1 MFDYRDIL
9 NMMIDTNLII
19 VISIYLI
26 SLCLYLTNK
35 NNRIKFISYLYLS
48 DIIIFTLLIINTHLQ
63 TKVNFSIYVIPIYTC
78 LKLIYTVYLKNFIGI
93 KKKYINLLIII
104 KLIQITT
111 IFFTIDVYYILNI
124 MLNLL
129 VIKNIQIEY
138 LTKSYKS
145 LNNKLNKIN
154 KNKNDLYHIENQVN
168 KGKLLKEETENKILN
183 LDFKINKA
191 ISEVDMP
198 IFILDSKNKIIKSN
212 RALELEFKKSN
223 IKNIEDINIYFDKRF
238 INSIDALELINNTN
252 DYEESLELYTTDEKV
267 YKFTCIKD
275 HYEKENVRVCILNDI
290 TQTTII
296 QKKLIESEEKY
307 KKLMDILSDGVIIHD
322 MNSIDYINEAAFNL
336 FSIDTSKENLKIEDV
351 KNKIHIKSIE
361 NFTKN
366 IKFVDNNKKE
376 KLNTKIKTKNELV
389 LELIT
394 TKININ
400 NTSKLLTIV
409 VDITNIE
416 KAIGELEENRK
427 SYKML
432 VQNLPE
438 GIVVIDKKTKNYI
451 YQNRAM
457 IKMLKAAGIDNISK
471 IVNDYMNN
479 ERYGI
484 PKKYTIKEKDISSVS
499 LTMIDVKGE
508 EQLVGIIRCLDEE
521 EKIKLALEELD
532 SIKMQ
537 YEVKDNF
544 LTTISQNLRNPI
556 KTISTANNLLENNNS
571 KYQSNHIH
579 NYNELVKRNCYR
591 LERLINN
598 MNELVEIE
606 KGLYSMEYVNCDI
619 VKFLRDMI
627 NTTNKYL
634 EDKGIEIDFRSNINK
649 KIIQVD
655 VDKFERIILN
665 LLSNAIKFSDK
676 GSPILVS
683 IYSDDKY
690 INISVEDKGMGIPKD
705 KLNFIFTKFAQ
716 VDKTLTRN
724 AEGSGV
730 GLSIVKKL
738 TELHGG
744 KINVESKEGQG
755 SKFTISLLN
764 GNIKSKKN
772 NILNKLNMDNE
783 KMHIEFAD
791 IYF

>member
-48 DIIIFTLLIINTHLQ
+48 DIIIFTLLIINTYLH

-416 KAIGELEENRK
+416 KAISELEENRK

-634 EDKGIEIDFRSNINK
+634 EDKGIEIDFKSNINK
-649 KIIQVD
+649 KIIQID

-690 INISVEDKGMGIPKD
+690 INISVEDNGMGIPKD

>member
-48 DIIIFTLLIINTHLQ
+48 DIIIFTLLIINTHLH

-111 IFFTIDVYYILNI
+111 IFFTTDIYYILNI

-457 IKMLKAAGIDNISK
+457 IKMLKAVGIDNISK

-606 KGLYSMEYVNCDI
+606 KRLYSMEYVNCDI

-634 EDKGIEIDFRSNINK
+634 EDKGIEIDFKSNINK
-649 KIIQVD
+649 KIIQID

-683 IYSDDKY
+683 IDSDDKY

>member
-48 DIIIFTLLIINTHLQ
+48 DIIIFTLLIINTHLH

-145 LNNKLNKIN
+145 INNKLNKIN

-457 IKMLKAAGIDNISK
+457 IKMLKAVGIDNISK

-634 EDKGIEIDFRSNINK
+634 EDKGIEIDFKSNINK

-683 IYSDDKY
+683 IDSDDKY

>member
-48 DIIIFTLLIINTHLQ
+48 DIIIFTLLIINTHLH

-78 LKLIYTVYLKNFIGI
+78 LKLIYTIYLKNFIGI

-457 IKMLKAAGIDNISK
+457 IKMLKAVGIDNISK

-634 EDKGIEIDFRSNINK
+634 EDKGIEIDFKSNINK
-649 KIIQVD
+649 KIIQID

>member
-48 DIIIFTLLIINTHLQ
+48 DIIIFTLLIINTHLH

-78 LKLIYTVYLKNFIGI
+78 LKLIYTIYLKNFIGI

-400 NTSKLLTIV
+400 NTSKLLTII

-416 KAIGELEENRK
+416 KAISELEENRK

-457 IKMLKAAGIDNISK
+457 IKMLKAVGIDNISK

-634 EDKGIEIDFRSNINK
+634 EDKGIEIDFKSNINK

-683 IYSDDKY
+683 IDSDDKY

-772 NILNKLNMDNE
+772 NILNKLSMDNE

>member
-48 DIIIFTLLIINTHLQ
+48 DIIIFTLLIINTHLH

-78 LKLIYTVYLKNFIGI
+78 LKLIYTIYLKNFIGI

-212 RALELEFKKSN
+212 RGLELEFKKSN

-457 IKMLKAAGIDNISK
+457 IKMLKAVGIDNISK

-479 ERYGI
+479 ERYGL

-606 KGLYSMEYVNCDI
+606 KRLYSMEYVNCDI

-634 EDKGIEIDFRSNINK
+634 EDKGIEIDFKSNINK
-649 KIIQVD
+649 KIVQVD
-655 VDKFERIILN
+655 IDKFERIILN

-683 IYSDDKY
+683 IDSDDKY

>member
-48 DIIIFTLLIINTHLQ
+48 DIIIFTLLIINTYLH

-111 IFFTIDVYYILNI
+111 IFFTTDIYYILNI

-457 IKMLKAAGIDNISK
+457 IKMLKAVGIDNISK

-634 EDKGIEIDFRSNINK
+634 EDKGIEIDFKSNINK
-649 KIIQVD
+649 KIVQVD
-655 VDKFERIILN
+655 IDKFERIILN

-683 IYSDDKY
+683 IDSDDKY

>member
-48 DIIIFTLLIINTHLQ
+48 DIIIFTLLIINTHLH

-145 LNNKLNKIN
+145 LNNKLNRIS

-366 IKFVDNNKKE
+366 IKFIDNNKKE

-457 IKMLKAAGIDNISK
+457 IKMLKAVGIDNISK

-479 ERYGI
+479 ERYGL

-634 EDKGIEIDFRSNINK
+634 EDKGIEIDFKSNINK
-649 KIIQVD
+649 KIIQID

-683 IYSDDKY
+683 IDSDDKY

>member
-48 DIIIFTLLIINTHLQ
+48 DIIIFTLLIINTYLH

-238 INSIDALELINNTN
+238 INSIDTLELINNTN

-361 NFTKN
+361 NFKKN

-457 IKMLKAAGIDNISK
+457 IKMLKAVGIDNISK

-683 IYSDDKY
+683 IDSDDKY
-690 INISVEDKGMGIPKD
+690 ININVEDKGMGIPKD

>member
-48 DIIIFTLLIINTHLQ
+48 DIIIFTLLIINTHLH

-78 LKLIYTVYLKNFIGI
+78 LKLIYTIYLKNFIGI

-634 EDKGIEIDFRSNINK
+634 EDKGIEIDFKSNINK
-649 KIIQVD
+649 KIIQID

>member
-48 DIIIFTLLIINTHLQ
+48 DIIIFTLLIINTYLH

-457 IKMLKAAGIDNISK
+457 IKMLKAVGIDNISK

-634 EDKGIEIDFRSNINK
+634 EDKGIEIDFKSNINK
-649 KIIQVD
+649 KIIQID

-683 IYSDDKY
+683 IDSDDKY

>member
-48 DIIIFTLLIINTHLQ
+48 DIIIFTLLIINTYLH

-78 LKLIYTVYLKNFIGI
+78 LKLIYTIYLKNFIGI

-457 IKMLKAAGIDNISK
+457 IKMLKAVGIDNISK

-634 EDKGIEIDFRSNINK
+634 EDKGIEIDFKSNINK
-649 KIIQVD
+649 KIIQID

-683 IYSDDKY
+683 IDSDDKY

-764 GNIKSKKN
+764 SNIKSKKN
-772 NILNKLNMDNE
+772 NMLNKLNIDNE

>member
-48 DIIIFTLLIINTHLQ
+48 DIIIFTLLIINTYLH

-78 LKLIYTVYLKNFIGI
+78 LKLIYTIYLKNFIGI

-212 RALELEFKKSN
+212 RALELEFKKFN

-457 IKMLKAAGIDNISK
+457 IKMLKAVGIDNISK

-634 EDKGIEIDFRSNINK
+634 EDKGIEIDFKSNINK
-649 KIIQVD
+649 KIIQID

-683 IYSDDKY
+683 IDSDDKY

>member
-48 DIIIFTLLIINTHLQ
+48 DIIIFTLLIINTHLH

-78 LKLIYTVYLKNFIGI
+78 LKLIYTIYLKNFIGI

-457 IKMLKAAGIDNISK
+457 IKMLKAVGIDNISK

-634 EDKGIEIDFRSNINK
+634 EDKGIEIDFKSNINK
-649 KIIQVD
+649 KIIQID

-690 INISVEDKGMGIPKD
+690 INISVEDNGMGIPKD

>member
-48 DIIIFTLLIINTHLQ
+48 DIIIFTLLIINTHLH

-78 LKLIYTVYLKNFIGI
+78 LKLIYTIYLKNFIGI

-457 IKMLKAAGIDNISK
+457 IKMLKAVGIDNISK

-571 KYQSNHIH
+571 KYKSNHIH

>member
-48 DIIIFTLLIINTHLQ
+48 DIIIFTLLIINTHLH

-78 LKLIYTVYLKNFIGI
+78 LKLIYTIYLKNFIGI

-111 IFFTIDVYYILNI
+111 IFFTTDIYYILNI

-457 IKMLKAAGIDNISK
+457 IKMLKAVGIDNISK

-571 KYQSNHIH
+571 KYKSNHIH

-634 EDKGIEIDFRSNINK
+634 EDKGIEIDFKSNINK

-683 IYSDDKY
+683 IDSDDKY

>member
-48 DIIIFTLLIINTHLQ
+48 DIIIFTLLIINTYLH

-111 IFFTIDVYYILNI
+111 IFFTTDIYYILNI

-457 IKMLKAAGIDNISK
+457 IKMLKAVGIDNISK

-634 EDKGIEIDFRSNINK
+634 EDKGIEIDFKSNINK
-649 KIIQVD
+649 KIIQID

-683 IYSDDKY
+683 IDSDDKY

-744 KINVESKEGQG
+744 KVNVESKEGQG

-764 GNIKSKKN
+764 SNIKSKKN
-772 NILNKLNMDNE
+772 NMLNKLNIDNE

>member
-48 DIIIFTLLIINTHLQ
+48 DIIIFTLLIINTYLH

-634 EDKGIEIDFRSNINK
+634 EDKGIEIDFKSNINK

-683 IYSDDKY
+683 IDSDDKY
-690 INISVEDKGMGIPKD
+690 ININVEDKGMGIHKD

>member
-48 DIIIFTLLIINTHLQ
+48 DIIIFTLLIINTHLH

-111 IFFTIDVYYILNI
+111 IFFAIDVYYILNI

-416 KAIGELEENRK
+416 KAIGELEENR
-427 SYKML
+427 
-432 VQNLPE
+432 
-438 GIVVIDKKTKNYI
+438 
-451 YQNRAM
+451 
-457 IKMLKAAGIDNISK
+457 
-471 IVNDYMNN
+471 
-479 ERYGI
+479 
-484 PKKYTIKEKDISSVS
+484 
-499 LTMIDVKGE
+499 
-508 EQLVGIIRCLDEE
+508 
-521 EKIKLALEELD
+521 
-532 SIKMQ
+532 
-537 YEVKDNF
+537 
-544 LTTISQNLRNPI
+544 
-556 KTISTANNLLENNNS
+556 
-571 KYQSNHIH
+571 
-579 NYNELVKRNCYR
+579 
-591 LERLINN
+591 
-598 MNELVEIE
+598 
-606 KGLYSMEYVNCDI
+606 
-619 VKFLRDMI
+619 
-627 NTTNKYL
+627 
-634 EDKGIEIDFRSNINK
+634 
-649 KIIQVD
+649 
-655 VDKFERIILN
+655 
-665 LLSNAIKFSDK
+665 
-676 GSPILVS
+676 
-683 IYSDDKY
+683 
-690 INISVEDKGMGIPKD
+690 
-705 KLNFIFTKFAQ
+705 
-716 VDKTLTRN
+716 
-724 AEGSGV
+724 
-730 GLSIVKKL
+730 
-738 TELHGG
+738 
-744 KINVESKEGQG
+744 
-755 SKFTISLLN
+755 
-764 GNIKSKKN
+764 
-772 NILNKLNMDNE
+772 
-783 KMHIEFAD
+783 
-791 IYF
+791 

>member
-48 DIIIFTLLIINTHLQ
+48 DIIIFTLLIINTYLH

-400 NTSKLLTIV
+400 NTSKLLTII

-416 KAIGELEENRK
+416 KAISELEENRK

-634 EDKGIEIDFRSNINK
+634 EDKGIEIDFKSNINK
-649 KIIQVD
+649 KIIQID

>member
-48 DIIIFTLLIINTHLQ
+48 DIIIFTLLIINTHLH

-78 LKLIYTVYLKNFIGI
+78 LKLIYTIYLKNFIGI

-145 LNNKLNKIN
+145 LNNKLNRIN

-457 IKMLKAAGIDNISK
+457 IKMLKAVGIDNISK

-634 EDKGIEIDFRSNINK
+634 EDKGIEIDFKSNINK
-649 KIIQVD
+649 KIIQID

-690 INISVEDKGMGIPKD
+690 INISVEDNGMGIPKD

>member
-48 DIIIFTLLIINTHLQ
+48 DIIIFTLLIINTYLH

-111 IFFTIDVYYILNI
+111 IFFTTDIYYILNI

-400 NTSKLLTIV
+400 NTSKLLTII

-457 IKMLKAAGIDNISK
+457 IKMLKAVGIDNISK

-556 KTISTANNLLENNNS
+556 KTISTASNLLENNNS

-634 EDKGIEIDFRSNINK
+634 EDKGIEIDFKSNINK
-649 KIIQVD
+649 KIIQID

-683 IYSDDKY
+683 IDSDDKY

>member
-48 DIIIFTLLIINTHLQ
+48 DIIIFTLLIINTYLH

-457 IKMLKAAGIDNISK
+457 IKMLKAVGIDNISK

-634 EDKGIEIDFRSNINK
+634 EDKGIEIDFKSNINK

-683 IYSDDKY
+683 IDSDDKY

>member
-48 DIIIFTLLIINTHLQ
+48 DIIIFTLLIINTHLH

-78 LKLIYTVYLKNFIGI
+78 LKLIYTIYLKNFIGI

-457 IKMLKAAGIDNISK
+457 IKMLKAVGIDNISK

-606 KGLYSMEYVNCDI
+606 KGLYSMEYVNYDI

-627 NTTNKYL
+627 STTNKYL
-634 EDKGIEIDFRSNINK
+634 EDKGIEIDFKSNINK

-683 IYSDDKY
+683 IDSDDKY

-764 GNIKSKKN
+764 SNIKSKKN
-772 NILNKLNMDNE
+772 NMLNKLNIDNE

>member
-48 DIIIFTLLIINTHLQ
+48 DIIIFTLLIINTHLH

-78 LKLIYTVYLKNFIGI
+78 LKLIYTIYLKTFIGI
-93 KKKYINLLIII
+93 KKKYITLLIII

-111 IFFTIDVYYILNI
+111 IFFTTDIYYILNI

-457 IKMLKAAGIDNISK
+457 IKMLKAVGIDNISK

-556 KTISTANNLLENNNS
+556 KTISTASNLLENNNS

-634 EDKGIEIDFRSNINK
+634 EDKGIEIDFKSNINK

-683 IYSDDKY
+683 IDSDDKY

>member
-48 DIIIFTLLIINTHLQ
+48 DIIIFTLLIINTYLH

-78 LKLIYTVYLKNFIGI
+78 LKLIYTIYLKNFIGI

-457 IKMLKAAGIDNISK
+457 IKMLKAVGIDNISK

-634 EDKGIEIDFRSNINK
+634 EDKGIEIDFKSNINK
-649 KIIQVD
+649 KIIQID

-683 IYSDDKY
+683 IDSDDKY

>member
-48 DIIIFTLLIINTHLQ
+48 DIIIFTLLIINTHLH

-78 LKLIYTVYLKNFIGI
+78 LKLIYTIYLKNFIGI

-111 IFFTIDVYYILNI
+111 IFFTTDIYYILNI

-457 IKMLKAAGIDNISK
+457 IKMLKAVGIDNISK

-479 ERYGI
+479 ERYGL

-556 KTISTANNLLENNNS
+556 KTISTASNLLENNNS

-606 KGLYSMEYVNCDI
+606 KRLYSMEYVNCDI

-683 IYSDDKY
+683 IDSDDKY
-690 INISVEDKGMGIPKD
+690 ININVEDKGMGIPKD

>member
-48 DIIIFTLLIINTHLQ
+48 DIIIFTLLIINTHLH

-111 IFFTIDVYYILNI
+111 IFFTTDIYYILNI

-366 IKFVDNNKKE
+366 IKFIDNNKKE

-484 PKKYTIKEKDISSVS
+484 PKKYTIKEKDISLVS

-556 KTISTANNLLENNNS
+556 KTISTASNLLENNNS

-634 EDKGIEIDFRSNINK
+634 EDKGIEIDFKSNINK
-649 KIIQVD
+649 KIIQID

-683 IYSDDKY
+683 IDSDDKY

>member
-48 DIIIFTLLIINTHLQ
+48 DIIIFTLLIINTYLH

-78 LKLIYTVYLKNFIGI
+78 LKLIYTIYLKNFIGI

-457 IKMLKAAGIDNISK
+457 IKMLKAVGIDNISK

-683 IYSDDKY
+683 IDSDDKY

>member
-48 DIIIFTLLIINTHLQ
+48 DIIIFTLLIINTHLH

-78 LKLIYTVYLKNFIGI
+78 LKLIYTIYLKNFIGI

-457 IKMLKAAGIDNISK
+457 IKMLKAVGIDNISK

-634 EDKGIEIDFRSNINK
+634 EDKGIEIDFKSNINK
-649 KIIQVD
+649 KIIQID

-683 IYSDDKY
+683 IDSDDKY

>member
-48 DIIIFTLLIINTHLQ
+48 DIIIFTLLIINTHLHI
-63 TKVNFSIYVIPIYTC
+63 KVNFSIYVIPIYTC
-78 LKLIYTVYLKNFIGI
+78 LKLIYTIYLKNFIGI

-322 MNSIDYINEAAFNL
+322 MNNIDYINEAAFNL
-336 FSIDTSKENLKIEDV
+336 FSIDTSKENLKIEDI
-351 KNKIHIKSIE
+351 KNKIHIKNIE

-400 NTSKLLTIV
+400 NTSKLLTII

-416 KAIGELEENRK
+416 KAISELEENRK

-457 IKMLKAAGIDNISK
+457 IKMLKAVGIDNISK

-606 KGLYSMEYVNCDI
+606 KGLYSMEYVNYDI

-627 NTTNKYL
+627 STTNKYL
-634 EDKGIEIDFRSNINK
+634 EDKGIEIDFKSNINK
-649 KIIQVD
+649 KIIQID

-683 IYSDDKY
+683 IDSDDKY
-690 INISVEDKGMGIPKD
+690 ININVEDKGMGIPKD

-764 GNIKSKKN
+764 SNIKSKKN
-772 NILNKLNMDNE
+772 NMLNKLNIDNE

>member
-48 DIIIFTLLIINTHLQ
+48 DIIIFTLLIINTHLH

-111 IFFTIDVYYILNI
+111 IFFTTDIYYILNI

-145 LNNKLNKIN
+145 LNNKLNRIN

-366 IKFVDNNKKE
+366 IKFIDNNKKE

-400 NTSKLLTIV
+400 NTSKLLTII

-416 KAIGELEENRK
+416 KAISELEENRK
-427 SYKML
+427 TYKML

-457 IKMLKAAGIDNISK
+457 IKMLKAVGIDNISK

-556 KTISTANNLLENNNS
+556 KTISTASNLLENNNS

-634 EDKGIEIDFRSNINK
+634 EDKGIEIDFKSNINK
-649 KIIQVD
+649 KIVQVD
-655 VDKFERIILN
+655 IDKFERIILN

>member
-48 DIIIFTLLIINTHLQ
+48 DIIIFTLLIINTYLH

-78 LKLIYTVYLKNFIGI
+78 LKLIYTIYLKNFIGI

-111 IFFTIDVYYILNI
+111 IFFTTDIYYILNI

-366 IKFVDNNKKE
+366 IKFIDNNKKE

-457 IKMLKAAGIDNISK
+457 IKMLKAVGIDNISK

-479 ERYGI
+479 ERYGL

-634 EDKGIEIDFRSNINK
+634 EDKGIEIDFKSNINK
-649 KIIQVD
+649 KIIQID

-683 IYSDDKY
+683 IDSDDKY
-690 INISVEDKGMGIPKD
+690 ININVEDKGMGIPKD

>member
-48 DIIIFTLLIINTHLQ
+48 DIIIFTLLIINTHLH

-457 IKMLKAAGIDNISK
+457 IKMLKAVGIDNISK

-634 EDKGIEIDFRSNINK
+634 EDKGIEIDFKSNINK
-649 KIIQVD
+649 KIIQID

-683 IYSDDKY
+683 IDSDDKY

>member
-48 DIIIFTLLIINTHLQ
+48 DIIIFTLLIINTHLH

-78 LKLIYTVYLKNFIGI
+78 LKLIYTIYLKNFIGI
-93 KKKYINLLIII
+93 KKKDINLLIII

-212 RALELEFKKSN
+212 RALELEFKKFN

-556 KTISTANNLLENNNS
+556 KTISTASNLLENNNS

-634 EDKGIEIDFRSNINK
+634 EDKGIEIDFKSNINK
-649 KIIQVD
+649 KIVQVD
-655 VDKFERIILN
+655 IDKFERIILN

-683 IYSDDKY
+683 IDSDDKY